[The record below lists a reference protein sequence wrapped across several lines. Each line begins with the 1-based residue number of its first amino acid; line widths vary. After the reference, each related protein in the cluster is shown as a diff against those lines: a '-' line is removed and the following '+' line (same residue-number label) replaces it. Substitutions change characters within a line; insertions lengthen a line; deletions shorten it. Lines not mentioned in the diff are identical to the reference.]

1 MGITFNHDDWDGLA
15 DQIDYLGPEVV
26 EKALAR
32 VLADRAQAMGLS
44 SADTLQLP
52 VDFDIDRFN
61 NPDIDPDR
69 VHALAN
75 ELLAQQ
81 ASGQPK

>member
-1 MGITFNHDDWDGLA
+1 VGITFNHDDWDGLA
-15 DQIDYLGPEVV
+15 DQIDYLGPQVV

-69 VHALAN
+69 VRTMAN
-75 ELLAQQ
+75 DLLAQQ
-81 ASGQPK
+81 GSG